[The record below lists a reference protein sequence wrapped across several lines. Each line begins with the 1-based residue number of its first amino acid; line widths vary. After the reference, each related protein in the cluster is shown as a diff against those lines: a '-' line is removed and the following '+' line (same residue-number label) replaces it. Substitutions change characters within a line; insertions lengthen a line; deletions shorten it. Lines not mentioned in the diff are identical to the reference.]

1 MMMATMAVRFVP
13 NRAGLNQVL
22 RGRNGP
28 VVLHLANLGRQV
40 AGRARR
46 LAPRSQTS
54 TGPHLADNITSEV
67 VRTASGFSAHVIA
80 DVPHALYVTQGTKP
94 HDVGSPVL
102 VEPGTWRYIGR
113 SPAGHGK
120 PHPGTKP
127 NDFMLRAAEQVG
139 LRVRRV
145 R

>member
-1 MMMATMAVRFVP
+1 MMATMAVRFVP
-13 NRAGLNQVL
+13 NRTGLNQVL

-46 LAPRSQTS
+46 LAPRSEIS
-54 TGPHLADNITSEV
+54 RGPHLADNISSEI
-67 VRTASGFSAHVIA
+67 VRGANGFTAHVIA
-80 DVPHALYVTQGTKP
+80 DVPHALYVTKGTKP
-94 HDVGSPVL
+94 HDIGSPVL
-102 VEPGTWRYIGR
+102 VAPGTWRYIGR
-113 SPAGHGK
+113 SPAGRGK

-127 NDFMLRAAEQVG
+127 NDFLSRAAAQLG
-139 LRVRRV
+139 LKVRRV